1 MPRTSALS
9 VASEIYPII
18 KTGGLADV
26 VGALPGALA
35 REGIDVT
42 TLVPGYPP
50 VLEAA
55 AGARTVLDLG
65 DLFGGPSRVLAVS
78 HVGLELFILDAPHL
92 FDRYG
97 GPYLGPDGADWPD
110 NAFRFAA
117 LSRAGARIGA
127 GEIPGYAPD
136 VVHVHDWQAGLL
148 PAYQHYAARRGP
160 VSVMTVHNLAFAGRF
175 APELVEPLGFPP
187 AAYAI
192 EGLEYYG
199 SISFLKAGLQFADRI
214 TTVSPTYAAEIATA
228 ESGMGFDGLLRTRGA
243 RFSGI
248 LNGIDDVVWD
258 PRHDAYLAAPYDVEH
273 LADRAAN
280 RLALRRRFGLDESPD
295 GLIVGIV
302 SRLSWQKGLDLVLD
316 AMPRLVAHGMQIAVL
331 GAGDAQLEAGFTAAV
346 ATHAGRVGAYIGYDE
361 AVAHLMQAGADVVL
375 VPSRFEP
382 CGLTQLC
389 ALRYGAVPVVTRVGG
404 LADTV
409 IDANEM
415 AIAAGVATGLQL
427 AAPTSDA
434 LEASL
439 VRAATLFTQREI
451 WTTMQRNAMQTDVSW
466 QRSGRQYAQLY
477 RDAIAQR
484 G

>member
-1 MPRTSALS
+1 
-9 VASEIYPII
+9 
-18 KTGGLADV
+18 
-26 VGALPGALA
+26 
-35 REGIDVT
+35 
-42 TLVPGYPP
+42 
-50 VLEAA
+50 
-55 AGARTVLDLG
+55 
-65 DLFGGPSRVLAVS
+65 
-78 HVGLELFILDAPHL
+78 
-92 FDRYG
+92 
-97 GPYLGPDGADWPD
+97 
-110 NAFRFAA
+110 
-117 LSRAGARIGA
+117 
-127 GEIPGYAPD
+127 
-136 VVHVHDWQAGLL
+136 
-148 PAYQHYAARRGP
+148 
-160 VSVMTVHNLAFAGRF
+160 
-175 APELVEPLGFPP
+175 
-187 AAYAI
+187 
-192 EGLEYYG
+192 
-199 SISFLKAGLQFADRI
+199 
-214 TTVSPTYAAEIATA
+214 
-228 ESGMGFDGLLRTRGA
+228 
-243 RFSGI
+243 
-248 LNGIDDVVWD
+248 
-258 PRHDAYLAAPYDVEH
+258 
-273 LADRAAN
+273 
-280 RLALRRRFGLDESPD
+280 
-295 GLIVGIV
+295 
-302 SRLSWQKGLDLVLD
+302 
-316 AMPRLVAHGMQIAVL
+316 MQIAVL